1 MTSILLV
8 DDHQLVRQAL
18 RRALEDAGFEIVGEA
33 RDGEE
38 AVALAASLR
47 PEVIVMDMTMPI
59 MNGVEAG
66 RIIVSE
72 QADVRILLLTMHDEP
87 ALVADAIS
95 AGVVAFLTKDS
106 SMHEVVETVRRIAT
120 GEVLLTAEIAA
131 AMLAE
136 MPAPV
141 VGSSPLSKRER
152 EVLQLAADGLSTTE
166 IAETLFIS
174 TKTVKNHLANVYDK
188 LEARDRTQAVLSGFR
203 LGIITLR

>member
-18 RRALEDAGFEIVGEA
+18 RRALEDAGFEIAGEA

-38 AVALAASLR
+38 AVTLAATLH
-47 PEVIVMDMTMPI
+47 PDVIVMDMTMPI
-59 MNGVEAG
+59 MNGVEAS
-66 RIIVSE
+66 RIIVSQ

-95 AGVVAFLTKDS
+95 AGVIAFLTKDS
-106 SMHEVVETVRRIAT
+106 SMHDVVETVRRIAT

-136 MPAPV
+136 MPAPA

-174 TKTVKNHLANVYDK
+174 SKTVKNHLANVYDK

-203 LGIITLR
+203 LGIITLH

>member
-18 RRALEDAGFEIVGEA
+18 RRALEDAGFEIAGEA

-38 AVALAASLR
+38 AVALAATLH
-47 PEVIVMDMTMPI
+47 PDVIVMDMTMPI
-59 MNGVEAG
+59 MNGVEAS
-66 RIIVSE
+66 RIIVSQ

-95 AGVVAFLTKDS
+95 AGVIAFLTKDS
-106 SMHEVVETVRRIAT
+106 SMHDVVETVRRIAT

-136 MPAPV
+136 MPAPA

-203 LGIITLR
+203 LGIITLH

>member
-18 RRALEDAGFEIVGEA
+18 RRALEDAGFEIAGEA

-38 AVALAASLR
+38 AVALAATLH
-47 PEVIVMDMTMPI
+47 PDVIVMDMTMPI
-59 MNGVEAG
+59 MNGVEAS
-66 RIIVSE
+66 RIIVSQ

-95 AGVVAFLTKDS
+95 AGVIAFLTKDS
-106 SMHEVVETVRRIAT
+106 SMHDVVETVRRIAT

-136 MPAPV
+136 MPAPA

-174 TKTVKNHLANVYDK
+174 SKTVKNHLANVYDK

-203 LGIITLR
+203 LGIITLH

>member
-1 MTSILLV
+1 MTSILLA

-18 RRALEDAGFEIVGEA
+18 RRALEDAGFQIVGEA

-59 MNGVEAG
+59 MNGVEAS

-87 ALVADAIS
+87 SLVADAIS

-136 MPAPV
+136 MPAQV
-141 VGSSPLSKRER
+141 TGSSPLSKRER

-188 LEARDRTQAVLSGFR
+188 LEAHDRTQAVLSGFR
-203 LGIITLR
+203 LGIITLH